1 MRDECTAGA
10 RTEASRE
17 AKPIEGRVNM
27 NAMNRRRGRPRG
39 ARASGPDL
47 GTPEAQR
54 KRLELVGEAPPEL
67 AEYPLGVLLAR
78 GTIARDEHD
87 AGCHY
92 AYLRGK
98 ALGNT
103 TVFGMFRLLFP
114 SGGGRALDGDVQ
126 ATVEARWRAAAAALL
141 AAGRPAKDAVDNAAI
156 YLRLPRWLKPTVGD
170 GGGGPR
176 PRPGDRG
183 ERQALVSGLR
193 ALAAH
198 FRLDAGR
205 LARSAAGPTLQMRA
219 ERYASQATARV
230 EPPAERDRPTHGSD
244 FEPDHDTDH
253 RLIRA

>member
-1 MRDECTAGA
+1 M
-10 RTEASRE
+10 
-17 AKPIEGRVNM
+17 K
-27 NAMNRRRGRPRG
+27 AMNRRRGRPRG

-54 KRLELVGEAPPEL
+54 KRLELVGGEAPPEL

-78 GTIARDEHD
+78 RTIARDEHD

-114 SGGGRALDGDVQ
+114 SGGGRALDGDAQ

-156 YLRLPRWLKPTVGD
+156 YLRLPRWLKPTVG
-170 GGGGPR
+170 GGRAAPASRRPRGEGGAGERPAFPGGPLS
-176 PRPGDRG
+176 PRRRTG
-183 ERQALVSGLR
+183 R
-193 ALAAH
+193 AIRRRTNTA
-198 FRLDAGR
+198 DAGGTLR
-205 LARSAAGPTLQMRA
+205 PAGAGAGRAAGGA
-219 ERYASQATARV
+219 EPADAR
-230 EPPAERDRPTHGSD
+230 ERFRTRS
-244 FEPDHDTDH
+244 
-253 RLIRA
+253 

>member
-1 MRDECTAGA
+1 M
-10 RTEASRE
+10 
-17 AKPIEGRVNM
+17 K
-27 NAMNRRRGRPRG
+27 AMNRRRGRPRG

-54 KRLELVGEAPPEL
+54 KRLELVGGEAPPEL

-78 GTIARDEHD
+78 RTIARDEHD

-114 SGGGRALDGDVQ
+114 SGGGRALDGDAQ

-156 YLRLPRWLKPTVGD
+156 YLRLPRWLKPTVG
-170 GGGGPR
+170 GGGPR

-183 ERQALVSGLR
+183 EKEALVRGLR
-193 ALAAH
+193 FLAAH

-205 LARSAAGPTLQMRA
+205 VARSAAGPTPQMRA
-219 ERYASQATARV
+219 ERYAPQTPAQV
-230 EPPAERDRPTHGSD
+230 ELPAKRNCPTHGSD

-253 RLIRA
+253 RFTIA